1 MNDRSNPPPF
11 LLGHPTRS
19 AKPLERYLPPIPEG
33 VAASWLGKNIP
44 RGGLILDPFGAAP
57 SLALESARNGYR
69 VLTAVNNPILA
80 FLLKTHA
87 SAPSEDDLTAALA
100 ALSSTRLREERLE
113 PHILSLYQTNCRQCN
128 RQTTAEAYL
137 WQKGSPVP
145 YAVIYTCSRCKD
157 TGEYP
162 AGEADKSLAQ
172 RFSQSGLH
180 RSRALER
187 VAPLNDPDRVHV
199 EEALETYP
207 NRALHILSTLINKLE
222 GLDLS
227 DQNEDLL
234 GALLLS
240 AFDRAN
246 TLWAHPVERERPKQ
260 LTIPPKYRENNIWF
274 ALEAAVDQWRS
285 SRSPVPVHQHDGSL
299 PPEGSIAMFEGRAK
313 DLAQSLGELPIDAVL
328 TALPRPNQ
336 AFWTLS
342 ALWTGWLWGADA
354 VQPIKAVL
362 RRARYNWRW
371 HTAALHGV
379 LAHLASNLTAKTPL
393 FSLIAE
399 AEPGFISA
407 GVVAAHQAGF
417 VCRGIALRS
426 EEEKAQIS
434 WEFGDQKPSQRE
446 NIEQTLHQGARDYLL
461 RRGEP
466 SPYLILLAAGLS
478 DHARSEPLDQ
488 EPSEAFQ
495 ALQVAVETTISYR
508 GGFLRL
514 GATGKSRQSGYWWLQ
529 TDDQAELPLPLADR
543 TEIAL
548 VRHLLQHPGSTTDSI
563 DQAVCEALPGLMTP
577 SQEMVQICL
586 QSYGT
591 SEEGRWQI
599 RAEDRPGA
607 RRADLET
614 MAKHIDELGAKVGF
628 AAVKMSDDPLR
639 FQWYNADGE
648 IEYLLYLIASA
659 VLGKLIPYGQPSLS
673 KTVII
678 LPGGRANLAAYKLAH
693 NPALKEQAEGP
704 YRFVKYRHLRHLL
717 ASPMLTRENLDDQLA
732 LDPLTYTEPQL
743 RLF

>member
-1 MNDRSNPPPF
+1 MSDKSNRPPF
-11 LLGHPTRS
+11 LIGQPTRS

-44 RGGLILDPFGAAP
+44 RGGLVLDPFGAAP
-57 SLALESARNGYR
+57 SLALDSARNGYR

-87 SAPSEDDLTAALA
+87 SAPGEDDLKAALA

-113 PHILSLYQTNCRQCN
+113 PHILSLYQTSCRQCN
-128 RQTTAEAYL
+128 RKTTAEAFL
-137 WQKGSPVP
+137 WQKDAPAP
-145 YAVIYTCSRCKD
+145 YAVIYTCTHCHD
-157 TGEYP
+157 AGEYP
-162 AGEADKSLAQ
+162 ASEADKSLAQ
-172 RFSQSGLH
+172 RFNQSGLH

-222 GLDLS
+222 GLDPS
-227 DQNEDLL
+227 NQNENLL
-234 GALLLS
+234 AALLLT

-260 LTIPPKYRENNIWF
+260 LTIPPKYRENNIWL

-285 SRSPVPVHQHDGSL
+285 SRSPVPVRQHDGTA
-299 PPEGSIAMFEGRAK
+299 PPEGSIAIFEGRAK
-313 DLAQSLGELPIDAVL
+313 DLAQSLDALSIDAVL

-362 RRARYNWRW
+362 RRARYSWRW
-371 HTAALHGV
+371 HTVALHGV
-379 LAHLASNLTAKTPL
+379 LAHLASNLTTDTPM

-399 AEPGFISA
+399 AEPGFLSA
-407 GVVAAHQAGF
+407 GMIAAHQAGF
-417 VCRGIALRS
+417 ICRGIALRP
-426 EEEKAQIS
+426 EEGQAQIS
-434 WEFGDQKPSQRE
+434 WTFSDQKPTQRE
-446 NIEQTLHQGARDYLL
+446 DIEQTLQQSAQDYLNQ
-461 RRGEP
+461 RGQP
-466 SPYLILLAAGLS
+466 SPYLNLLAAGFS
-478 DHARSEPLDQ
+478 DHARIAPLDQ
-488 EPSEAFQ
+488 DPSEVFRSLQ
-495 ALQVAVETTISYR
+495 AAIETAISYR
-508 GGFLRL
+508 SGFLHL
-514 GATGKSRQSGYWWLQ
+514 GTTGKSRQSGYWWLQ
-529 TDDQAELPLPLADR
+529 SYDQAGHPLPLADR
-543 TEIAL
+543 IEMAL
-548 VRHLLQHPGSTTDSI
+548 VRHLLHHPGSAAESI
-563 DQAVCEALPGLMTP
+563 DQAVCEALPGLLTP
-577 SQEMVQICL
+577 PREMIQVCL

-591 SEEGRWQI
+591 GEEGIWHI

-607 RRADLET
+607 RRDDLET
-614 MAKHIDELGAKVGF
+614 MAKHIEELGAKVGF
-628 AAVKMSDDPLR
+628 ATVKMSDDPLR

-648 IEYLLYLIASA
+648 IEYLLYLTASA
-659 VLGKLIPYGQPSLS
+659 VLGKIIPYGQPPLS
-673 KTVII
+673 KTVIV
-678 LPGGRANLAAYKLAH
+678 LPGGRANLVAYKLEH
-693 NPALKEQAEGP
+693 NPALKEQAEGH

-717 ASPMLTRENLDDQLA
+717 TSPLLTRENLDDQLA

>member
-1 MNDRSNPPPF
+1 MNAKTQSPAF
-11 LLGHPTRS
+11 LLGDSGRT

-33 VAASWLGKNIP
+33 GAASWLEKNIP

-57 SLALESARNGYR
+57 SLALESARSGYR
-69 VLTAVNNPILA
+69 FLVAVNNPVLA
-80 FLLKTHA
+80 FLLKTTA
-87 SAPSEDDLTAALA
+87 SAPGEEDLKATLA
-100 ALSSTRLREERLE
+100 ALSSTRLRDTRIE
-113 PHILSLYQTNCRQCN
+113 PYIRSLYRTQCRHCQ
-128 RQTTAEAYL
+128 RKTMAEAFL
-137 WQKGSPVP
+137 WEKEASVP
-145 YAVIYTCSRCKD
+145 YAVIYTCKHCQD
-157 TGEYP
+157 AGEYP
-162 AGEADKSLAQ
+162 ASEADKKLAQ
-172 RFSQSGLH
+172 RFGQSGLH

-234 GALLLS
+234 AALLLT

-246 TLWAHPVERERPKQ
+246 TLWAHPIERERPKQ

-285 SRSPVPVHQHDGSL
+285 SRSPVPVRQHDGSL
-299 PPEGSIAMFEGRAK
+299 PREGSVALFKGRAK
-313 DLAQSLGELPIDAVL
+313 ELAQLLEGLSIDAVL
-328 TALPRPNQ
+328 TILPRPNQ

-379 LAHLASNLTAKTPL
+379 LTHVAATLPPETPM
-393 FSLIAE
+393 FSLIGE
-399 AEPGFISA
+399 TEPGFLSA
-407 GVVAAHQAGF
+407 GMIAAHQAGF
-417 VCRGIALRS
+417 ICQGIALRP
-426 EEEKAQIS
+426 EQGHAQIT
-434 WEFGDQKPSQRE
+434 WTFNDEKQAQEKI
-446 NIEQTLHQGARDYLL
+446 IEQTIQEGAEDYLL

-466 SPYLILLAAGLS
+466 SPYLTLLAAGLS
-478 DHARSEPLDQ
+478 DHTRFKPLDQ

-495 ALQVAVETTISYR
+495 TLQATIETTISYR
-508 GGFLRL
+508 GRFLRL
-514 GATGKSRQSGYWWLQ
+514 GATGKSAQSGYWWRQ
-529 TDDQAELPLPLADR
+529 TDDQAEHPLPLADR
-543 TEIAL
+543 VEMAL

-577 SQEMVQICL
+577 SREIVQVCL

-591 SEEGRWQI
+591 SEDGCWQI
-599 RAEDRPGA
+599 REEDQPGA
-607 RRADLET
+607 RREDLET
-614 MAKHIDELGAKVGF
+614 MGKHIDELGAKVGF
-628 AAVKMSDDPLR
+628 ATVKMSDDPLR
-639 FQWYNADGE
+639 FQWYNTDGE
-648 IEYLLYLIASA
+648 IEYLLYLTASA
-659 VLGKLIPYGQPSLS
+659 VLGKLIPYGQPPLS
-673 KTVII
+673 KAII
-678 LPGGRANLAAYKLAH
+678 FLPGGRANLVACKLEH
-693 NPALKEQAEGP
+693 NPALKEQAEGH